1 MKRLSLFILSLCLV
15 IAGCGS
21 EPRARQAKF
30 FAFGTE
36 IDISLYGVDDKT
48 ADATVELLENVFSE
62 SNHLWHAWQPSTLTN
77 INQAISND
85 ESIVVS
91 DNVAQVIQLA
101 KTIAIDSNHLFNP
114 AAGQLF
120 SLWGFHQ
127 DNWFQSRPPP
137 DETALNKWLQSAPT
151 MENITISNGALN
163 SSNHYVKLG
172 FGGFAKGYAIDKA
185 IEALKQKDIHNALI
199 NIGGDL
205 RAIGAHGTRPWVI
218 GIRHPRQDGMIA
230 SIALNDDESAFTSGD
245 YERFFEFNGVR
256 YPHIIDPRTGYPADQ
271 AISVT
276 VLHQNAS
283 IADAAATALFVAGN
297 DWPNIAASLDISHVM
312 LVKPNGQIELSPSM
326 AERITL
332 LTDKEKTLIRTI
344 ETENLH

>member
-1 MKRLSLFILSLCLV
+1 MSR
-15 IAGCGS
+15 
-21 EPRARQAKF
+21 
-30 FAFGTE
+30 
-36 IDISLYGVDDKT
+36 
-48 ADATVELLENVFSE
+48 
-62 SNHLWHAWQPSTLTN
+62 
-77 INQAISND
+77 
-85 ESIVVS
+85 
-91 DNVAQVIQLA
+91 VIQLA
-101 KTIAIDSNHLFNP
+101 KTLATNSNHLFNP

-137 DETALNKWLQSAPT
+137 DKTALNEWLQSAPT
-151 MENITISNGALN
+151 MENITISNGVLK
-163 SSNHYVKLG
+163 SSNQHVKLG

-185 IEALKQKDIHNALI
+185 IEALKQKGIQNALI

-205 RAIGAHGTRPWVI
+205 RAIGAHGKRPWVI

-230 SIALNDDESAFTSGD
+230 SIALNNDESAFTSGD
-245 YERFFEFNGVR
+245 YERFFEYEGVR
-256 YPHIIDPRTGYPADQ
+256 YPHIIDPHTGSPANQ

-312 LVKPNGQIELSPSM
+312 LIKPNGQIELSPTM

-332 LTDKEKTLIRTI
+332 LADKGKTLIRTI
-344 ETENLH
+344 ETENHH